1 VSDIL
6 GKALLDWHRG
16 KRDEILWIN
25 NTYGEPEEMP
35 VDYYFRSPDELPELE
50 VFALD
55 HCRGKIL
62 DVGAGAGAHAL
73 PLQEKGLQVDAL
85 EISANACTVLEQ
97 RGVKSILNQ
106 DILKAEGCAQY
117 DTILLLMNGLGL
129 AQTIEGLKKLLKHL
143 KTLVAPGGQ
152 ILFDSSD
159 VHYLYD
165 NAFEPVAKPT
175 GRYYGEIEYQ
185 YAYKGEKGE
194 WFKWLYIDYAS
205 VAEIAR
211 AKDFQADLLAQDD
224 EGHFLCRLTHR
235 A

>member
-97 RGVKSILNQ
+97 RR
-106 DILKAEGCAQY
+106 C
-117 DTILLLMNGLGL
+117 
-129 AQTIEGLKKLLKHL
+129 KKH
-143 KTLVAPGGQ
+143 
-152 ILFDSSD
+152 
-159 VHYLYD
+159 
-165 NAFEPVAKPT
+165 FES
-175 GRYYGEIEYQ
+175 RY
-185 YAYKGEKGE
+185 
-194 WFKWLYIDYAS
+194 F
-205 VAEIAR
+205 
-211 AKDFQADLLAQDD
+211 
-224 EGHFLCRLTHR
+224 
-235 A
+235 